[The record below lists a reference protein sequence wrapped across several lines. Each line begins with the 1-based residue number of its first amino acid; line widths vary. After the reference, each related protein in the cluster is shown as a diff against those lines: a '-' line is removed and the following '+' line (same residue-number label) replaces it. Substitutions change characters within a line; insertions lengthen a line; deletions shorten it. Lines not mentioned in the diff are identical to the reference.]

1 MYVPLVALMAEVG
14 VEIEDEIEDHRLGS
28 RFREPL
34 LSLWRLQSA
43 SRVQQENAHS
53 SAHWVSGDEL

>member
-1 MYVPLVALMAEVG
+1 MAEVG